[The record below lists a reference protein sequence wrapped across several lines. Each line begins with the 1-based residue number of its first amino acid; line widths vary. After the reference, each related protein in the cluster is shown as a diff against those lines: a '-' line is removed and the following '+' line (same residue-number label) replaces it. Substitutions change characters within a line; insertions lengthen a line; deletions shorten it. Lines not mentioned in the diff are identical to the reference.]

1 MIYFISPYL
10 KYSGNIST
18 ISRISKYFN
27 NSKIIFTNQIQNINF
42 NSDDLIIGLHAFKS
56 GKYLIDRKLNFYII
70 IGGTD
75 LNCDFFDSEKKEII
89 LKVLN
94 QSKKIIVFNQY
105 QKEILLNLEFNDKI
119 HIIPQSI
126 GNLEIDKDFN
136 LKEYLNIDSNQ
147 KVFLIVGN
155 LRRIKDPFFLLDSF
169 KYFYQ
174 KYNDNFVYIGNNLD
188 SFEVN
193 YNWIHHINGL
203 DQNSTYAAIKSCNGL
218 INTSIS
224 EGMSITILE
233 AMKLGVPVYARINN
247 SNEFIIQNNINGF
260 LFKTVSEFNKIFEI
274 NRNKNIEKIINT
286 ASSMVNEIY
295 NLENEKKAY
304 LEII

>member
-1 MIYFISPYL
+1 MIYFVSPNL
-10 KYSGNIST
+10 KYSGNVST

-27 NSKIIFTNQIQNINF
+27 NSKIIFTDQIQNINF
-42 NSDDLIIGLHAFKS
+42 KSEDLIIALHAFKA
-56 GKYLIDRKLNFYII
+56 GKYLIEQGLNFYII

-75 LNCDFFDSEKKEII
+75 LNCDFFDSEKKKII
-89 LKVLN
+89 LKVLFESN
-94 QSKKIIVFNQY
+94 KIIVFNQY
-105 QKEILLNLEFNDKI
+105 QKKCLSNLGFSNKI
-119 HIIPQSI
+119 NIIPQSI
-126 GNLEIDKDFN
+126 GNLEIDKEFN
-136 LKEYLNIDSNQ
+136 LKKYLNIDSN
-147 KVFLIVGN
+147 KRVFLIVGN
-155 LRRIKDPFFLLDSF
+155 LRRVKDPFFLLNSF
-169 KYFYQ
+169 KYFYE

-203 DQNSTYAAIKSCNGL
+203 DQNSTYAAIKDCNGL

-260 LFKTVSEFNKIFEI
+260 LFETIQEFNHIFEI

-286 ASSMVNEIY
+286 ALSMVNEIY
-295 NLENEKKAY
+295 NLENEKKSY
-304 LEII
+304 LKII

>member
-42 NSDDLIIGLHAFKS
+42 KTKDLIIGLHAFKS
-56 GKYLIDRKLNFYII
+56 GKFLIDKNLNFYMI

-119 HIIPQSI
+119 YIIPQSI

-136 LKEYLNIDSNQ
+136 LKKYLNIDSNK

-155 LRRIKDPFFLLDSF
+155 LRRVKDPFFLLNSF
-169 KYFYQ
+169 KYFYE
-174 KYNDNFVYIGNNLD
+174 KYNDNFVYIGNILE
-188 SFEVN
+188 SVEVN

-203 DQNSTYAAIKSCNGL
+203 DQNSTYAAIKDCNGL

-247 SNEFIIQNNINGF
+247 SNEFIIKNNINGF

-304 LEII
+304 SEII

>member
-70 IGGTD
+70 VGGTD

-119 HIIPQSI
+119 YIIPQSI

-136 LKEYLNIDSNQ
+136 LKKYLNIDSNK

-155 LRRIKDPFFLLDSF
+155 LRRVKDPFFLLNSF
-169 KYFYQ
+169 KYFYE
-174 KYNDNFVYIGNNLD
+174 KYNDNFVYIGNILE

-203 DQNSTYAAIKSCNGL
+203 DQNSTYAAIKDCNGL

-247 SNEFIIQNNINGF
+247 SNEFIIKNNINGF

-304 LEII
+304 SEII